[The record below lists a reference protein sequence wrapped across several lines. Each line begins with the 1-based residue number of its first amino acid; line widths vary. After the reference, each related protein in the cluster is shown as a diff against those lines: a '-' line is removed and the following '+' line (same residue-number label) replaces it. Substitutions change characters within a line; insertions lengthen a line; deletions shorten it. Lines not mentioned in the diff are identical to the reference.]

1 MGRIRTTTVKRTA
14 MDLLQQYPDRFSGDF
29 EQNKKVVSELLQ
41 VSKKERNRIAGYITS
56 LWKRQNAAENRPG
69 EV

>member
-56 LWKRQNAAENRPG
+56 LWKRQNAAENRPSQ
-69 EV
+69 V

>member
-14 MDLLQQYPDRFSGDF
+14 MDLLQQYPGRFSGDF

-56 LWKRQNAAENRPG
+56 LWKRQNAAENRSG
-69 EV
+69 QV

>member
-1 MGRIRTTTVKRTA
+1 ME
-14 MDLLQQYPDRFSGDF
+14 LLQRYPDRFSADF
-29 EQNKKVVSELLQ
+29 NRNKMVVSELLQ

-56 LWKRQNAAENRPG
+56 LWKRQYAAKNRSG